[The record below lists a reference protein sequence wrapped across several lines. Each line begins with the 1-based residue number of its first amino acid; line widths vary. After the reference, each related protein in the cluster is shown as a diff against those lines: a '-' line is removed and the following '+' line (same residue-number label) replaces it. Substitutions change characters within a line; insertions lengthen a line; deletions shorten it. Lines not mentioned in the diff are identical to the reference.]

1 MVDDTD
7 VVAAVPV
14 GHKKREDLTAEE
26 EAEMRR
32 QEEEMIRLEEAEEE
46 KEANELRDW
55 NIKNGTGPEKLQSK
69 EEWAKA
75 SRLARVCA
83 CSPAPANA
91 RSSVPSC
98 SSDTAYFRSPSSFP
112 PIVLAPVLALN
123 LVPVGRRGRSRRR
136 RRAAPPRPTWLSA
149 SSVPSPVCPPAR

>member
-14 GHKKREDLTAEE
+14 GQKRREDLTVEE

-46 KEANELRDW
+46 KEADELRDW
-55 NIKNGTGPEKLQSK
+55 NIKNGTGPAKLQSK

-75 SRLARVCA
+75 SRLASACA
-83 CSPAPANA
+83 RACARSPAPATA
-91 RSSVPSC
+91 RSCVPTCSPARSWSC
-98 SSDTAYFRSPSSFP
+98 S
-112 PIVLAPVLALN
+112 
-123 LVPVGRRGRSRRR
+123 
-136 RRAAPPRPTWLSA
+136 
-149 SSVPSPVCPPAR
+149 